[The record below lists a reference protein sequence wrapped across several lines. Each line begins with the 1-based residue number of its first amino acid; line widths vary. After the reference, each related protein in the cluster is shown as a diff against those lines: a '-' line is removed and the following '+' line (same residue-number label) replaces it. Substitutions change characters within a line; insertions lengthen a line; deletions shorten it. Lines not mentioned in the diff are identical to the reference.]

1 MTWSGRITCPQV
13 LDGDGYEEPTPANSR
28 IGVQD
33 FLQQAK
39 RSTNVRTM
47 LEVLLSKDPLAI
59 IEKDFRGLYSGQVGV
74 SSIPGGQT
82 AADRALST
90 LDITG
95 YASSR
100 SQVYPKNNRGAS
112 VLSPY
117 IRHNLLTLAEVYE
130 AVQDAPDKDRDKFRD
145 ELYWQEYARHLY
157 ARIGVRLFENLRFSA
172 NSFSQG
178 DGWNR
183 DLLCIDEVV
192 SELETE
198 GWLVNQSRMWLASHW
213 TIRSEMGWL
222 HGQERMHRELID
234 GSRAANLLGWQWTVG
249 SGTGK
254 PYGFAK
260 WQVDKRAPG
269 LCARCRLR
277 SNCPIQEF
285 PDESPMRQLESDPI
299 LDHDPDLARTTGP
312 VNPMKTA
319 KAEFVL
325 LTIDSLGDSDPALA
339 ANPGLPVIF
348 IFNQKALA
356 KMQLS
361 SRRIAF
367 YLQTLAD
374 LGSRRQLNVFI
385 GDPHEFTRGHAV
397 AVTHAPVPSFN
408 EFGNLAEIH
417 PYPWLRRP
425 HSGSMRSFSSWRKQ
439 LAK

>member
-1 MTWSGRITCPQV
+1 
-13 LDGDGYEEPTPANSR
+13 
-28 IGVQD
+28 
-33 FLQQAK
+33 
-39 RSTNVRTM
+39 M
-47 LEVLLSKDPLAI
+47 LEVVLNKDPLAI
-59 IEKDFRGLYSGQVGV
+59 IERDFRGLYSGQVGA
-74 SSIPGGQT
+74 SSILGGQT
-82 AADRALST
+82 AAGHALST

-95 YASSR
+95 YANSR
-100 SQVYPKNNRGAS
+100 SQVYPKNKRGAS

-117 IRHNLLTLAEVYE
+117 IRHNLLTLGEVYE
-130 AVQDAPDKDRDKFRD
+130 AVQNAPFKDREKFRD
-145 ELYWQEYARHLY
+145 ELYWQEYTRHLY

-172 NSFSQG
+172 NSFSRG

-183 DLLCIDEVV
+183 EMLCIDEVV

-213 TIRSEMGWL
+213 TVRSEMGWL

-249 SGTGK
+249 AGTGK

-269 LCARCRLR
+269 LCERCKLR
-277 SNCPIQEF
+277 NNCPIQEF
-285 PDESPMRQLESDPI
+285 PDEFPMHQLERDPI

-312 VNPMKTA
+312 VNPIKTA
-319 KAEFVL
+319 KAEFAL
-325 LTIDSLGDSDPALA
+325 LTIDSLGDSDPAMA
-339 ANPGLPVIF
+339 ANPDLPVIF
-348 IFNQKALA
+348 IFNQQALA

-367 YLQTLAD
+367 YLQTLGD

-385 GDPHEFTRGHAV
+385 GDPCEFTRDHAV

-408 EFGNLAEIH
+408 KFVNLAEIH

-425 HSGSMRSFSSWRKQ
+425 HSGSIRSFSSWRKQ
-439 LAK
+439 LAR